1 MHRQFRISSFLRIWC
16 LKNHYSTKR
25 AIIYTDGSYI
35 KGQGKGEGKG
45 GIGIHFANGIHA
57 DISENYS
64 TWIDPVKFPPTSI
77 RCELLAIY
85 RTFSICL
92 GKGIDA
98 EIHTDSLSSIDSIVR
113 YGPMWNENGWF
124 RLDGTPVK
132 NIDLIMPLY
141 LVHSRMNN
149 QFIFKHVKAH
159 QIENGLKGETIT
171 QHMIGNSIADS
182 LAKMGAK
189 RE

>member
-1 MHRQFRISSFLRIWC
+1 MHRQFRISSFTRF
-16 LKNHYSTKR
+16 YSTKR

-35 KGQGKGEGKG
+35 KGQGKGEGKGNG

-85 RTFSICL
+85 RAFSICL
-92 GKGIDA
+92 GKGINA

-113 YGPMWNENGWF
+113 YGLKNEWF

-132 NIDLIMPLY
+132 NIDLIIPLY
-141 LVHSRMNN
+141 LVHSKTDN
-149 QFIFKHVKAH
+149 QFVFKHVKSH
-159 QIENGLKGETIT
+159 QNLNTSS
-171 QHMIGNSIADS
+171 HAFGNSIADS
-182 LAKMGAK
+182 LAKMGAR

>member
-1 MHRQFRISSFLRIWC
+1 MHRQFRISS
-16 LKNHYSTKR
+16 LKRYHSTKR

-35 KGQGKGEGKG
+35 NGQG
-45 GIGIHFANGIHA
+45 GIGIHFTNAMHA

-64 TWIDPVKFPPTSI
+64 MWIDPVKFPPTSN

-92 GKGIDA
+92 GKGINA
-98 EIHTDSLSSIDSIVR
+98 EIHTDSEYAINSITRHSHV
-113 YGPMWNENGWF
+113 WNENGWF

-141 LVHSRMNN
+141 LVHSRMDN
-149 QFIFKHVKAH
+149 QFVFKHVKSH
-159 QIENGLKGETIT
+159 QNLNESSHTIA
-171 QHMIGNSIADS
+171 NS
-182 LAKMGAK
+182 LAKMGGQ